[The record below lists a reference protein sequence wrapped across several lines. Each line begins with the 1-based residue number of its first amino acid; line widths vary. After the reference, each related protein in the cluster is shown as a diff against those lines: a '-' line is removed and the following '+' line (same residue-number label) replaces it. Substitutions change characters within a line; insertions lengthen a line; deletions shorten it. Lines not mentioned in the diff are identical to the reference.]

1 MDATTVAVVIG
12 GIAQPY
18 VRALLARW
26 TGLDKDQNAAAT
38 ALIALLIAVIASWAT
53 GGGFVD
59 MKLPHTSIANPA
71 PLLAYLWPKWASV
84 YAISHL
90 VFAGTQGAV
99 HSVAAAKA

>member
-1 MDATTVAVVIG
+1 MDATTMAVVIG

-53 GGGFVD
+53 GGG
-59 MKLPHTSIANPA
+59 S
-71 PLLAYLWPKWASV
+71 
-84 YAISHL
+84 
-90 VFAGTQGAV
+90 
-99 HSVAAAKA
+99 

>member
-38 ALIALLIAVIASWAT
+38 ALIALLIAVIATWAT
-53 GGGFVD
+53 GGFAD

-71 PLLAYLWPKWASV
+71 PLVAYLWPKWASV